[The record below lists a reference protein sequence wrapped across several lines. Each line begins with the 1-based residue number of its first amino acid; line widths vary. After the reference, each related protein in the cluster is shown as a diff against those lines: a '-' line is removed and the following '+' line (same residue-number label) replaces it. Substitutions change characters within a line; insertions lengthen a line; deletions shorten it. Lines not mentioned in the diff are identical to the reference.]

1 MSGSGPGK
9 QPDSTDRWGDLTET
23 AAGSS
28 DVDRVSAA
36 IAELYGMAPEDFTG
50 RRGELV
56 KVRAGYGRN
65 FLLPRGLAI
74 QATPANI
81 RQIELQRKALLKRE
95 TAEREVAVQQA
106 NNNLD
111 VVRHDGDD
119 PQPDHARRD

>member
-56 KVRAGYGRN
+56 AAARGVGDRAAAKSIGALRKPTRAAWVVNRTGR
-65 FLLPRGLAI
+65 AS
-74 QATPANI
+74 
-81 RQIELQRKALLKRE
+81 
-95 TAEREVAVQQA
+95 
-106 NNNLD
+106 
-111 VVRHDGDD
+111 
-119 PQPDHARRD
+119 